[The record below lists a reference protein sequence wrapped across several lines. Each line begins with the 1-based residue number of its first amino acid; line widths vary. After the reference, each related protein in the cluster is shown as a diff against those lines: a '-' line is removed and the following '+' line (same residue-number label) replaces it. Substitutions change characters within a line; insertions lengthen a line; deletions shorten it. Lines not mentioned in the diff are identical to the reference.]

1 MFKIKRIPLY
11 TLLLVVI
18 LVTIQISSSAEAD
31 GAEQS
36 AATSG
41 KNLAPL
47 SHPSP
52 EQIKQWVQT
61 IAEQPEFRSWQ
72 GAITSLV
79 PIGPGQHGW
88 LVTVYVKKQP
98 VGYLIVNAKEDG
110 GYTLGEYG
118 AGSHPLFDPNTL
130 YKSLIRQNLIP
141 SYEYATKKP
150 LKLERLYAHP
160 LLAVWRWQ
168 APNGETHYL
177 DGWTG
182 ESLPI
187 NDKIWQAA
195 AAQLQAGSSKKNDLP
210 SLGGTT
216 ATHISK
222 TLALPSFDVYERM
235 PWLTGSPLTQLASL
249 TTLLERK
256 QNIRYTAELYDG
268 SVLFVWP
275 AIGYQRW
282 DTSDLFIAF
291 EQNGSRYISL
301 PSLTDNG
308 HFFN

>member
-1 MFKIKRIPLY
+1 MVKMKRLPLHI
-11 TLLLVVI
+11 LLLVI
-18 LVTIQISSSAEAD
+18 ISATIQLSSSAEAD
-31 GAEQS
+31 GAKQS
-36 AATSG
+36 AAPLDKTLTS
-41 KNLAPL
+41 L
-47 SHPSP
+47 SQPSS
-52 EQIKQWVQT
+52 EQIKQWVEA
-61 IAEQPEFRSWQ
+61 IAGQPEFRSWQ
-72 GAITSLV
+72 GAVTSIA

-110 GYTLGEYG
+110 GYALGEYG

-130 YKSLIRQNLIP
+130 YQSLIRQNLIP

-168 APNGETHYL
+168 ASDGQTHYL

-187 NDKIWQAA
+187 DDKIWQAA
-195 AAQLQAGSSKKNDLP
+195 VQQLQANPAKTNHLP
-210 SLGGTT
+210 LLGGTS
-216 ATHISK
+216 ATRISK
-222 TLALPSFDVYERM
+222 ALALPSFDVYERM
-235 PWLTGSPLTQLASL
+235 PWLTGSPLTQLAGL
-249 TTLLERK
+249 TTLMERK

-291 EQNGSRYISL
+291 EQNGSRYIAL

>member
-1 MFKIKRIPLY
+1 MFKIKRITLY
-11 TLLLVVI
+11 MLLFVI
-18 LVTIQISSSAEAD
+18 ISATIQISYTAEAD
-31 GAEQS
+31 GAPQS
-36 AATSG
+36 ATTSG
-41 KNLAPL
+41 KSLTTN
-47 SHPSP
+47 SHPSS
-52 EQIKQWVQT
+52 EQIQQWVQT
-61 IAEQPEFRSWQ
+61 IAQQPEFRSWQ
-72 GAITSLV
+72 GAVTSLAS
-79 PIGPGQHGW
+79 IGPGQHGW

-110 GYTLGEYG
+110 GYALGEYG

-130 YKSLIRQNLIP
+130 YQSLIRQNLIP

-168 APNGETHYL
+168 APDGQTHYL

-187 NDKIWQAA
+187 NDKMWQAA
-195 AAQLQAGSSKKNDLP
+195 VKQLQANPTKTDHLP
-210 SLGGTT
+210 SLGGTS
-216 ATHISK
+216 ATRISK

-235 PWLTGSPLTQLASL
+235 PWLTGSPLTQLGDL

-256 QNIRYTAELYDG
+256 QNIRYTAELYDE
-268 SVLFVWP
+268 SVLYVWP
-275 AIGYQRW
+275 ATGYQRW

-301 PSLTDNG
+301 PSLSSSG
-308 HFFN
+308 HFFK